1 MLSKTT
7 SIEKS
12 FKLRLPQSQK
22 AIGIALRQLAK
33 NRKRNSIPL
42 LVSRKNTKSK
52 DLTP

>member
-22 AIGIALRQLAK
+22 AIGMALRQPAK

-42 LVSRKNTKSK
+42 SASPKTQKVKT
-52 DLTP
+52 